1 MKRGLIA
8 LMILL
13 ALVVI
18 PLRSHADVLTSAAL
32 GTSIGILAGS
42 IALAFTQHPEDHLNY
57 ATIGA
62 AVGFGFG
69 LALGLSDYAS
79 PSSPALSAFYEDG
92 GQRGT
97 EHEHI
102 YGIHVNLPF
111 NNTPW
116 QCLGL

>member
-1 MKRGLIA
+1 MKRGLITLTIMLGMIVAPMRSDANILTSSA
-8 LMILL
+8 LGLSFGIMGGSLAMILSND
-13 ALVVI
+13 
-18 PLRSHADVLTSAAL
+18 P
-32 GTSIGILAGS
+32 AGH
-42 IALAFTQHPEDHLNY
+42 TNY

-62 AVGFGFG
+62 AVGFAFG